1 MNTRI
6 TGDTAGRRNEEKCR
20 NFEKYLRT
28 NVAFNGD
35 QPKSMSSKLEIHK
48 LQLQNITTRKTNFLS
63 VSFNHSLR
71 IHPKYIMAKGI
82 RSKPCRKH
90 RQEFRNTIG
99 AVRFT

>member
-35 QPKSMSSKLEIHK
+35 QPKSHKLQPAT
-48 LQLQNITTRKTNFLS
+48 LQLQNINTRKTNFLS